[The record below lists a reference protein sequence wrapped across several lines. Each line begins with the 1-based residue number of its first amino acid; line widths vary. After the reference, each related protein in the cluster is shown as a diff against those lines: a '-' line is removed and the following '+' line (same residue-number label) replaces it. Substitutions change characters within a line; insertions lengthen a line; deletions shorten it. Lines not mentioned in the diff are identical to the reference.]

1 MTAISAKPFS
11 GDKITDIFFYPHQ
24 PIAIAWADSP
34 MPHTLSWDQKKIYF
48 RTMTTLPEYSDIIQ
62 AQRRLKGVVK
72 HTTLEHSKSF
82 SAFSGAR
89 VFMKLENLQST
100 GSFKV
105 RGAYN
110 KLSCLPETSL
120 RKGVVCA
127 SAGNHA
133 QGVAFAAGLL
143 DVKAT
148 VFMPVFTPPLKVIA
162 TRAYGADVVL
172 EGDTFDDAMAAASRF
187 AEKSGACI
195 VHAFDDP
202 HIIAGQGTI
211 GLEIF
216 HDHDAVQDV
225 VVPIGG
231 GGMIA
236 GIAIALKE
244 MNPDI
249 RIIGVEAEGAR
260 SMGLSLEKGRP
271 EKLKSMQTIA
281 DGIAVKQPGKLTFE
295 AIRKYVDDIWV
306 VNDSEIAHAAY
317 LLLQRA
323 KILAEPAGV
332 ASMAAVLR
340 NKASLA
346 DRIVVPVI
354 SGGNI
359 NMGLLEQILEKGMM
373 EEGLRARI
381 AVLIPDVAGELKSII
396 SILETLRASIN
407 DITHERSITT
417 VPVGYVLVTITFNLR
432 ESSQLDTICQALEGK
447 MKRYEVL
454 T

>member
-1 MTAISAKPFS
+1 MAK
-11 GDKITDIFFYPHQ
+11 
-24 PIAIAWADSP
+24 
-34 MPHTLSWDQKKIYF
+34 
-48 RTMTTLPEYSDIIQ
+48 LPDYSDIIK
-62 AQRRLKGVVK
+62 AQRKLKGIVK
-72 HTTLEHSKSF
+72 VTPLEHSKSF
-82 SAFSGAR
+82 SAMAGAN
-89 VFMKLENLQST
+89 VYMKLENLQST

-110 KLSCLPETSL
+110 KISNLPESEL

-133 QGVAFAAGLL
+133 QGVAFAAKLL
-143 DVKAT
+143 GVKAR

-162 TRAYGADVVL
+162 TRSYGAEVVL
-172 EGDTFDDAMAAASRF
+172 EGETFDDAFAAAMKYQ
-187 AEKSGACI
+187 EKSGAVF
-195 VHAFDDP
+195 VHPFDDP

-211 GLEIF
+211 GLELFQSMDSIE
-216 HDHDAVQDV
+216 DV

-249 RIIGVEAEGAR
+249 RIIGVEASGAQ
-260 SMGLSLEKGRP
+260 SMKNSLKAGKP
-271 EKLKSMQTIA
+271 EKLTNMQTIA
-281 DGIAVKQPGKLTFE
+281 DGIAVKTPGNLTFE
-295 AIRKYVDDIWV
+295 ATKKYVDELV
-306 VNDSEIAHAAY
+306 VVDDAEIAHTAY

-332 ASMAAVLR
+332 AAMAAVLHKKSDFSDR
-340 NKASLA
+340 NV
-346 DRIVVPVI
+346 IPVI

-359 NMGLLEQILEKGMM
+359 NMGILEQILEKGMM

-396 SILETLRASIN
+396 SILEKLRANIN
-407 DITHERSITT
+407 EISHERSITT
-417 VPVGYVLVTITFNLR
+417 VPVGYVLVTITFNLQD
-432 ESSQLDTICQALEGK
+432 SSQLVTIRKALDGK
-447 MKRYEVL
+447 MKKYEVL